1 MMGMVGAFGLS
12 AEERLQQIADAVAV
26 AIDGQAQC
34 IVGVALLC
42 EVAQHFGCVLRPRAV
57 SLAGQ
62 SMATG
67 RTVATGS
74 IAREFIREHGGPSE
88 VAGYAGATPDGSEF
102 QRAGHLVATLERPF
116 VLIDPTF
123 EQFSAVGFPRVA
135 PVVTIPQGEG
145 EVVIEGPD
153 FQAVYLFDDDNKGWQ
168 ASFEQV
174 RDASREVAHDI
185 ANHLKAG
192 RPPRTHDVRL

>member
-1 MMGMVGAFGLS
+1 MGMVGAFGLS

-42 EVAQHFGCVLRPRAV
+42 EVAQHFGYLLTPRAV

-62 SMATG
+62 SMATAK
-67 RTVATGS
+67 TVATGS
-74 IAREFIREHGGPSE
+74 MARDFIREHGGPSE

-102 QRAGHLVATLERPF
+102 QRAGHLVATFERPF

-123 EQFSAVGFPRVA
+123 EQFSAVGFPKVA
-135 PVVTIPQGEG
+135 PVVTIPRGEG
-145 EVVIEGPD
+145 EVVIEGPN

-168 ASFEQV
+168 ASFAQV

-185 ANHLKAG
+185 ADHLKAG